1 MAQFDAYDNPSAGQR
16 EAFPYFVVLQSDQL
30 NHYSTRL
37 VMPLARAPSP
47 LPDLPRRL
55 SQPVTLLGERLFPVP
70 HLVAALP
77 SKLLK
82 RPVGSLRADAV
93 ALVDALDAVVS
104 GV

>member
-30 NHYSTRL
+30 DHYSTRL
-37 VMPLARAPSP
+37 VMPLARAPARVTE
-47 LPDLPRRL
+47 LPRRL
-55 SQPVTLLGERLFPVP
+55 SQPVLLLGERLYPVP

-77 SKLLK
+77 RALLK
-82 RPVGSLRADAV
+82 RPVGSLRGDAA
-93 ALVDALDAVVS
+93 ALIDALDAVAS